1 MVASINKLKFQKT
14 IKNQV
19 SISGI
24 GLHTGTSATISLK
37 PAIEDHGIKFKRID
51 LKADSVVEAIVDNVI
66 DVTRG
71 TTIGN
76 DQFTVHTIEHLM
88 AAISGL
94 HIDNLLIEID
104 NVEVPILDGS
114 AKEFVDL
121 LIKAKIVEQDSH
133 RVELVIDETITYS
146 NPKSGIDIHVVP
158 SDKFRINYMMDYKHP
173 SIGTQYTSYYSIID
187 EFINNVAPARTFCLL
202 SEVDNLIKCGLIKGG
217 GLDNSLVFIDKEF
230 NDDDI
235 AKLSEKFPFKL
246 NKNNTDVLLNETSLR
261 YYNEPVRHKLLD
273 LIGDL
278 SLLGIPIKGHVVAAR
293 SGHAS
298 NIEFIKNIK
307 RKYFKKGIGSNMK
320 KSKGKLSFNINE
332 VLNILPHRYP
342 FLLID
347 KILELD
353 LEKEVVAL
361 KNVTIN
367 EPFFQGH
374 FSSQPVMPGVLLIEA
389 MAQAGGFLV
398 LNTIPNPE
406 TKLMYISAIEE
417 TRFKKVVTPGDQ
429 LIINAK
435 LVKFKLNTCK
445 ISAQIMVDN
454 DVIAK
459 STFLASVVNR
469 DISL

>member
-1 MVASINKLKFQKT
+1 MVTSLNKLKFQKT

-24 GLHTGTSATISLK
+24 GLHTGVSTTISLK
-37 PAIEDHGIKFKRID
+37 PAPEHHGIKFARID
-51 LKADSVVEAIVDNVI
+51 LKEKPIVEAIVENVI

-71 TTIGN
+71 TTIGT
-76 DQFTVHTIEHLM
+76 DQFKVHTIEHLM

-114 AKEFVDL
+114 AKGFVDL
-121 LIKAKIVEQDSH
+121 LIKAKITEQNSH

-146 NPKSGIDIHVVP
+146 NTKSGIDIHVVP

-230 NDDDI
+230 NDNDI
-235 AKLSEKFPFKL
+235 AKLSEKFPFNL
-246 NKNNTDVLLNETSLR
+246 NKNNSDVLLNETSLR

-278 SLLGIPIKGHVVAAR
+278 SLLGVPIKGHVVAAR

-307 RKYFKKGIGSNMK
+307 RKYFKKGSGNNMK
-320 KSKGKLSFNINE
+320 KRKGKLSFNINE

-353 LEKEVVAL
+353 PAKEVVAL

-374 FSSQPVMPGVLLIEA
+374 FANQPVMPGVLLIEA

-406 TKLMYISAIEE
+406 AKLMYISAIEE
-417 TRFKKVVTPGDQ
+417 TRFKKVVAPGDQ
-429 LIINAK
+429 LVINAK

-445 ISAQIMVDN
+445 ISAQIMVNN